1 MSIPK
6 ESHDKPDLPQNIAEP
21 MLTHVNASG
30 QARMVDVGGKVAT
43 RRSATACSRICMSPD
58 AANAIRTNSNS
69 KGDCLQVARIAAIQA
84 SKQTSA
90 LIPLCHLILI
100 DSVEVEHEWV
110 SEFELEWRIT
120 VKSTGSTGVEM
131 EALTAASVAALTV
144 YDMCKAIDR
153 SMTISKIMLLSKT
166 GGIRGDY
173 SRNE

>member
-1 MSIPK
+1 
-6 ESHDKPDLPQNIAEP
+6 
-21 MLTHVNASG
+21 
-30 QARMVDVGGKVAT
+30 MVDVGGKAVTHRTAV
-43 RRSATACSRICMSPD
+43 ACSRIGMSLE
-58 AANAIRTNSNS
+58 AANAIKTHSNS

-84 SKQTSA
+84 SKQTSL

-100 DSVEVEHEWV
+100 DSVEVEHEWI
-110 SEFELEWRIT
+110 SEVELEWRIT

-166 GGIRGDY
+166 GGIRGNYD
-173 SRNE
+173 RNE

>member
-1 MSIPK
+1 MSTPK
-6 ESHDKPDLPQNIAEP
+6 KTNANTELPPDIAEP

-30 QARMVDVGGKVAT
+30 EAKMVDVGGKAITHRTAIAT
-43 RRSATACSRICMSPD
+43 SRICMSVS

-84 SKQTSA
+84 SKQTST
-90 LIPLCHLILI
+90 LIPLCHMILI
-100 DSVEVEHEWV
+100 DSVEVEHEWI
-110 SEFELEWRIT
+110 SEMELEWRIT

-153 SMTISKIMLLSKT
+153 SMTISRIMLLSKT
-166 GGIRGDY
+166 GGMRGDFH
-173 SRNE
+173 RNE